1 MELNNIISQ
10 VKESNKWKNES
21 RIVGEACEYYIKN
34 NVKCVRCNNNNFEQC
49 KINEIS
55 KDLIGI
61 SCNQQYQIK
70 AKSATQRQVNNIKYT
85 NTFKTI
91 GGEYSTT
98 LHNINENIDYL
109 IILYEKQ
116 SYKII
121 NILYIKNENINSN
134 CIMPRKPLSLTAKRA
149 GWQGCSILFN
159 NIQII
164 I

>member
-1 MELNNIISQ
+1 MRYPCFWNLN
-10 VKESNKWKNES
+10 
-21 RIVGEACEYYIKN
+21 
-34 NVKCVRCNNNNFEQC
+34 
-49 KINEIS
+49 
-55 KDLIGI
+55 
-61 SCNQQYQIK
+61 YQIK